1 VAQIDL
7 RALARQRIRER
18 QEVLEKTEIVGAVSY
33 IRHGLLATITQL
45 GAVHTVLVNPF
56 WEESHDAIAVF
67 SRRKSQKV
75 ANLLART
82 AATLT
87 LVEGSK
93 YFAMIG
99 EATVADDPAVVAGCL
114 TSFAAKYKRIP
125 VQAADRVVIFVTVE
139 RTLGVPLRG
148 A

>member
-1 VAQIDL
+1 
-7 RALARQRIRER
+7 
-18 QEVLEKTEIVGAVSY
+18 
-33 IRHGLLATITQL
+33 
-45 GAVHTVLVNPF
+45 VNPF
-56 WEESHDAIAVF
+56 WEDRHDAIAVF

-75 ANLLART
+75 TNLLART

-87 LVEGSK
+87 LVEGPK

-99 EATVADDPAVVAGCL
+99 DATVVDDPAVVADCFAA
-114 TSFAAKYKRIP
+114 FAAKYKRIP
-125 VQAADRVVIFVTVE
+125 VQAPDRVVIFVTVE